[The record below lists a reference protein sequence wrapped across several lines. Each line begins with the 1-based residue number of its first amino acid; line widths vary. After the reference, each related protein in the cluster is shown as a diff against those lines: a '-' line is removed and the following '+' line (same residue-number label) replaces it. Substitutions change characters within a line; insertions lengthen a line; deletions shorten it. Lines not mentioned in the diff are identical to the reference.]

1 MAQRYDQ
8 LGGALTVK
16 KAVIFW
22 DVDTQHDFMDPD
34 GKLYVQGAERI
45 KPNLKRLT
53 DYAHERQIHIVASSD
68 DHVPG
73 HRELS
78 NEPDF
83 EETFPEHCMRGTPGA
98 EKIEETKLYAPLIIE
113 PDPIPHQQLAEKL
126 WSHGGDVLIRKHWF
140 DVFTNPNTDTLL
152 QVWDPTEIVVYGVA
166 LDVCDKYAIEGF
178 IERGIPKIHFVVD
191 AARAIHPEKEDKL
204 LMEWKKQDVN
214 LVTTEQVMEGEVF

>member
-1 MAQRYDQ
+1 MKRP
-8 LGGALTVK
+8 
-16 KAVIFW
+16 VIFW
-22 DVDTQHDFMDPD
+22 DVDTQHDSMDPD
-34 GKLYVQGAERI
+34 GKLYVSGAEKI

-53 DYAHERQIHIVASSD
+53 DYAHDRQFHIVASAD

-78 NEPDF
+78 EKPDF

-98 EKIEETKLYAPLIIE
+98 EKIEETKLFAPFIIE
-113 PDPIPHQQLAEKL
+113 PDPIPHQELARKL

-140 DVFTNPNTDTLL
+140 DVFTNPNTETLL
-152 QVWDPTEIVVYGVA
+152 DVWDPTEIVVYGVA

-178 IERGIPKIHFVVD
+178 LERGIPQIHLVVD
-191 AARAIHPEKEDKL
+191 ATRAIHPEKEDAL

-214 LVTTEQVMEGEVF
+214 LVTTKQVVEGEVV